1 MDRQARRRIKGPVAL
16 LLLAWACQP
25 VGDDVPRVQAPAP
38 DVQAAAVPAAVP
50 EPVPAA
56 VPLAPAREARKPE
69 ARKPPPP
76 RPLFRPAAPARA
88 ERHMISAANPL
99 ASQAGLDIL
108 REGGGAVDAAIAA
121 QMVLNLVEPQS
132 SGIGGGGFLL
142 HFAEESGEIAAYDGR
157 ETAPAA
163 AHPYM
168 FLDGLGKPRK
178 RIDAAPGGLSVGVPG
193 LLRMLEAAHRD
204 HGRLPWAKLF
214 EAAIELA
221 EQGFPVSRRL
231 HDMIARDA
239 GLKTFPGAAGY
250 YFGPGG
256 EPLAVGEIL
265 VNRPL
270 AETLRLIAEDGADTF
285 YGGEVAR
292 DIVGTVREAS
302 RNPGRMREKDL
313 AAYRSHKREPVCQP
327 YREWL
332 VCGMGP
338 PSSGGVTTLQIL
350 GILQNYDLSVMGPGP
365 GGSANLRAAHLIA
378 EASRLAFADRN
389 AYIADP
395 GFTPVPVAGLLDPGY
410 LKRRADAISP
420 DGSMGKAVP
429 GKPGAKAGLAPDA
442 GPGGL
447 STTHLSVIDSYGNA
461 LAMTTSIEKAFG
473 SKLMV
478 RGFMLNNQLTDFSF
492 RPNKGTTPVVNRAAP
507 GKRPR
512 SSMSPTLVFD
522 GQGRAVMAVG
532 SPGGSRIIGYV
543 VKTLISALD
552 WDMDIQAAIELP
564 HFVNRNGATDLE
576 KGTDAEALEAG
587 LQSLG
592 HEVRI
597 RHMTSGL
604 HGIMA
609 APAGLTGGADPRR
622 EGVALGD

>member
-1 MDRQARRRIKGPVAL
+1 MDRQPGIRIKGALALAL
-16 LLLAWACQP
+16 LLLVGACQP
-25 VGDDVPRVQAPAP
+25 AGDGGPRVQAPGP
-38 DVQAAAVPAAVP
+38 EVQAAAAPAAAP
-50 EPVPAA
+50 EA
-56 VPLAPAREARKPE
+56 VPAREARKPE
-69 ARKPPPP
+69 AKKTPPPLP
-76 RPLFRPAAPARA
+76 PFRPGSPARA
-88 ERHMISAANPL
+88 ERHMISAPNHL
-99 ASQAGLDIL
+99 AAQAGLDML
-108 REGGGAVDAAIAA
+108 RAGGAAVDAAIAA

-142 HFAEESGEIAAYDGR
+142 HFAEESGEISSYDGR
-157 ETAPAA
+157 ETAPGA

-168 FLDGLGKPRK
+168 FLDGRGTPRK
-178 RIDAAPGGLSVGVPG
+178 RSDAALGGLSVGVPG

-231 HDMIARDA
+231 HDMIVRDE
-239 GLKTFPGAAGY
+239 GLKTFAGAAGY
-250 YFGPGG
+250 FHSAGG

-270 AETLRLIAEDGADTF
+270 AETLRLIAKRGADAF

-292 DIVGTVREAS
+292 DIVSTVREAS

-313 AAYRSHKREPVCQP
+313 AAYRAVKREPVCQP

-350 GILQNYDLSVMGPGP
+350 GILQNYDLAVMRPGP
-365 GGSANLRAAHLIA
+365 GGVANLKAVHLVA

-395 GFTPVPVAGLLDPGY
+395 GFTTVPVARLLDPGY
-410 LKRRADAISP
+410 LERRADAISP
-420 DGSMGKAVP
+420 DGSMGKAAP
-429 GKPGAKAGLAPDA
+429 GRPGAEAGPAPDS
-442 GPGGL
+442 GGL
-447 STTHLSVIDSYGNA
+447 STTHLSVIDSWGNA

-492 RPNKGTTPVVNRAAP
+492 TPNEGTTPVANRAAP

-522 GQGRAVMAVG
+522 GQGRAVMALG

-543 VKTLISALD
+543 VKTLIAALD
-552 WDMDIQAAIELP
+552 WGMDIQAAIELP

-576 KGTDAEALEAG
+576 KGTAAEALKAG
-587 LQSLG
+587 LESLG

-597 RHMTSGL
+597 RPMTSGL

-609 APAGLTGGADPRR
+609 TVGGLTGGADPRR